1 MTPFQ
6 EFRLWMRRAPAGE
19 RFAAGTAAALV
30 IAVVAWL
37 LVPAPTATDS
47 ESVFPS
53 SSTSGEPT
61 TGGGVAPGATGA
73 TAVTSGAS
81 SGATTGS
88 RPGSTGGRGAI
99 ASTTTGS
106 VTTGRATTGAT
117 TGATS
122 GTAGSGASTTG
133 GGKTCPSGSA
143 SGVTAGRIKIAVVV
157 VSIAGAAGN
166 NTFGIATPEQQQSY
180 YRAVIDEVNAHGGV
194 ACRTL
199 APQFFTGNPADQSG
213 LKNLCLEVAAAG
225 VFAVL
230 DVGAYANF
238 PIENCF
244 AQAKIPYFGSYL
256 VSRGRQHTFYPYLF
270 NFNML
275 DSLYNDALFA
285 LKDRGFFSAAKGFSK
300 LGVLYRDC
308 DKDIWAN
315 FNRSLAAVG
324 VPPSQIVPFNV
335 GCPTVFAAPSSI
347 QQAVLK
353 FQQAGVTNVTT
364 AYDVGDFATF
374 TKVAQQQRFKPKY
387 GLADDSL
394 VTISYGSQKPDP
406 DNLDGAVAITA
417 SREGE
422 ERTPGFIPT
431 AGTQRCNA
439 ALKAKGIA
447 PTYSLPAVA
456 GNSCDNVW
464 MFAAA
469 VDHAS
474 VLKGDALAAGL
485 RAAKSIDFSYP
496 QGPSDFSR
504 ARTTTGGQYWRPV
517 QFYKSCSCWKL
528 LDRTFRK
535 SYS

>member
-30 IAVVAWL
+30 IAVLGWL
-37 LVPAPTATDS
+37 LVPAPATVDT

-61 TGGGVAPGATGA
+61 TGGGLAPGATGA
-73 TAVTSGAS
+73 TAIKPGAS
-81 SGATTGS
+81 SGVTTGS
-88 RPGSTGGRGAI
+88 RPSSTSGSGATGSPAPSSATTGSASTG
-99 ASTTTGS
+99 TTTGS
-106 VTTGRATTGAT
+106 ASGA
-117 TGATS
+117 
-122 GTAGSGASTTG
+122 AGSPAVTTG
-133 GGKTCPSGSA
+133 GGKICPSGSG
-143 SGVTAGRIKIAVVV
+143 SGVTASRIKIAVVV

-166 NTFGIATPEQQQSY
+166 STFGIATPEQQQSY
-180 YRAVIDEVNAHGGV
+180 YRAVIDEQNARGGA

-199 APQFFTGNPADQSG
+199 TPQFFTGNPADQNA
-213 LKNLCLEVAAAG
+213 LKSLCLDVAESGA
-225 VFAVL
+225 FAVL

-238 PIENCF
+238 PIEDCF

-256 VSRGRQHTFYPYLF
+256 VSRSRQRTVYPYLF

-275 DSLYNDALFA
+275 DSLYNDTLFA

-300 LGVLYRDC
+300 LGVMHRDC
-308 DKDIWAN
+308 DREIWAN
-315 FNRSLAAVG
+315 FKRSLAAVG
-324 VPPSQIVPFNV
+324 VPSSKIVTFNV
-335 GCPTVFAAPSSI
+335 GCPTVFAPPSSI

-374 TKVAQQQRFKPKY
+374 TKIAQQQRFKPKY

-394 VTISYGSQKPDP
+394 LAISYGSQKPDA
-406 DNLDGAVAITA
+406 DNVDGAVAITA
-417 SREGE
+417 SRAGE
-422 ERTPGFIPT
+422 ERTPGSKPT

-469 VDHAS
+469 ADHAS
-474 VLKGDALAAGL
+474 ILRGDALADGL
-485 RAAKSIDFSYP
+485 RAAKSIDFSFP
-496 QGPSDFSR
+496 QGPTDFTR

-517 QFYKSCSCWKL
+517 QFYKSCACWKL